1 MKPKTFFYIMM
12 LFTIIAST
20 FAFVCFTQNKPLA
33 SIVGAIIGFVC
44 FYGAA
49 ISPPNNNNNY

>member
-33 SIVGAIIGFVC
+33 SIVGAIIGLVC
-44 FYGAA
+44 FYGAT
-49 ISPPNNNNNY
+49 ISPSNNNN

>member
-33 SIVGAIIGFVC
+33 SIVGAIIGLVC
-44 FYGAA
+44 FYGAV
-49 ISPPNNNNNY
+49 ISPSNNNYD

>member
-33 SIVGAIIGFVC
+33 SIVGAIIGFIC

-49 ISPPNNNNNY
+49 ISPPNNNYD